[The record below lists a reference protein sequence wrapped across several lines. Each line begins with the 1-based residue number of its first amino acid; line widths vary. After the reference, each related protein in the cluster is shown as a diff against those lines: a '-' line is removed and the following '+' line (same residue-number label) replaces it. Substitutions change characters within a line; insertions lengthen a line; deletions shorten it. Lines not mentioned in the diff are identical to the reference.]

1 MMSRSPLPPGT
12 PTSSFVRELVRA
24 RKAPVPWDLA
34 VITAIAVAVPVAL
47 VLPFMTHDPA
57 ILGIGVLA
65 AMGALVASLADRGGP
80 AVDRVRRI
88 VTTSVFAAVGL
99 LAGSFAFGD
108 DVATVLIVVA
118 AAFVSGVAGVISA
131 NASSAALQF
140 LVYAIV
146 GSGIDFG
153 LRPHWLAPLVVLGGA
168 AWRLAL
174 TGIAI
179 LADRRPRAPER
190 AAVAS
195 VYTAVAG
202 WLDAAGTPGADA
214 ARHDVTTALNQAY
227 DLMVSARTSLAGR
240 DPRWRELVTLLN
252 AATPIVEAATAV
264 AVEGEHVP
272 PAVPNALRAVARA
285 VENPAAPRPVMPTPD
300 RSTPGRAALAS
311 SLRLVC
317 SLLAGDDPVT
327 MTMPIQRPDAVGL
340 PRVTAGD
347 RLRSLRDHL
356 TSGGE
361 TWFAVLRLVLCV
373 AVAEAVSVLL
383 PLERPYWITL
393 TVAVV
398 MKPDF
403 GSVFARAVQRGLGT
417 VVGVLVGAA
426 VVALLP
432 LGWPQVLALAI
443 LAGGMPVAIRRNYGL
458 FSVFITPVIVILLEL
473 AHGDDTMLILSRVS
487 DTLIGCAIVLI
498 VGYLPWPSTWRS
510 ARQLGG
516 RVADVV
522 DHVAG
527 YLEIAL
533 APFDADKDAGRSSSK
548 ERSAARRAAYRRL
561 SDLRTF
567 VQQTLAE
574 PPPISTAAA
583 AWWPQIVAMERV
595 TDAVTSA
602 AIRTFHSH
610 ESADPASVERLHSAL
625 VGLAAAIRA
634 GRAPDPV
641 ELPDDDRLESVSD
654 EVSAARALSS
664 T

>member
-1 MMSRSPLPPGT
+1 M
-12 PTSSFVRELVRA
+12 RELVRG

-34 VITAIAVAVPVAL
+34 ILTAIAVAVPVGVSL
-47 VLPFMTHDPA
+47 LFMSDDPA
-57 ILGIGVLA
+57 ILGLGVLTS
-65 AMGALVASLADRGGP
+65 MGALVASIADRGGP
-80 AVDRVRRI
+80 AVDRARRI
-88 VTTSVFAAVGL
+88 AVTAAFAAVGL
-99 LAGSFAFGD
+99 LAGSLAFGN

-118 AAFVSGVAGVISA
+118 ASLVSGVAGVVSA

-153 LRPHWLAPLVVLGGA
+153 LRPLWLAPLVVLAGA

-174 TGIAI
+174 TGVAI
-179 LADRRPRAPER
+179 LLDRHPRAPER
-190 AAVAS
+190 AAVAA
-195 VYTAVAG
+195 VYTAVAAQ
-202 WLDAAGTPGADA
+202 LDAAGTPAVDA
-214 ARHDVTTALNQAY
+214 ARRDVTTALNQAY

-240 DPRWRELVTLLN
+240 DPRWRTLVTLLN
-252 AATPIVEAATAV
+252 AATPIVEATTAV
-264 AVEGEHVP
+264 VAEGQHVP
-272 PAVPNALRAVARA
+272 SRVPNALRAIARSI
-285 VENPAAPRPVMPTPD
+285 EDPAAPAPAMPPPD

-311 SLRLVC
+311 SLRLVG

-327 MTMPIQRPDAVGL
+327 MTVPIQRPDAVGL
-340 PRVTAGD
+340 PHVTAGD

-356 TSGGE
+356 SSGGE

-417 VVGVLVGAA
+417 VVGVLIGA
-426 VVALLP
+426 VVVVVLP
-432 LGWPQVLALAI
+432 LGWPQVIALAV

-458 FSVFITPVIVILLEL
+458 FSTFITPVIVILLEL
-473 AHGDDTMLILSRVS
+473 AHGEDPGLIVSRVT
-487 DTLIGCAIVLI
+487 DTLIGSAIVLV

-510 ARQLGG
+510 ARQLGS

-522 DHVAG
+522 DDVAS
-527 YLEIAL
+527 YLTVAL
-533 APFDADKDAGRSSSK
+533 APVPPDTDDGALRANSRD
-548 ERSAARRAAYRRL
+548 RSAARRATYRRL
-561 SDLRTF
+561 SDLRTL

-595 TDAVTSA
+595 TDAITSTAIRGFHAHLSADERSVEDLRSALA
-602 AIRTFHSH
+602 AIA
-610 ESADPASVERLHSAL
+610 E
-625 VGLAAAIRA
+625 AIRA
-634 GRAPDPV
+634 NRAPDPV
-641 ELPDDDRLESVSD
+641 ELPDDDLLSSVSD
-654 EVSAARALSS
+654 EIGAARALLS